1 MLFMLSILGFRLF
14 HRRHSIDGSPNIKI
28 PVSNQNAAALSQT
41 FPPLIHDLQPQKSLG
56 GSVCTLD
63 YLEAPRIG
71 IFPCPLA
78 SSTEALDQP
87 QLLRR
92 CMV

>member
-1 MLFMLSILGFRLF
+1 MLFMLSKLGLRLF
-14 HRRHSIDGSPNIKI
+14 HRRHSIDGLPNIKI
-28 PVSNQNAAALSQT
+28 PVSNQNTAALSQQL
-41 FPPLIHDLQPQKSLG
+41 PPIHDLQPQKSLG

-63 YLEAPRIG
+63 FLEALRSG
-71 IFPCPLA
+71 VSECTMA
-78 SSTEALDQP
+78 SCTEAPDRP